1 MSDLRAYL
9 ERVVLDEAFRDLARS
24 DPDASFAGFALS
36 EADRD
41 VLRRQ
46 DEAVLGLLGRV
57 LAPPGRRDAGPTE
70 EGRRDA
76 GPTESAAPIQRVAL
90 PEIGFLVRVQPVA
103 TMHPDGRL
111 EVTCQATVQP
121 VQLQHAPPA
130 QEATAPVSPTPWN
143 HVMAG
148 PEVEAAAT
156 EVREAPPE
164 ARRDAL
170 LGLLGAMTRG

>member
-9 ERVVLDEAFRDLARS
+9 ERVVLDAAFRDLARS

-46 DEAVLGLLGRV
+46 DDAVLGLLGRV
-57 LAPPGRRDAGPTE
+57 LAP

-76 GPTESAAPIQRVAL
+76 GPTSPTEPAPPPIQRIAM

-121 VQLQHAPPA
+121 VQLQSGGHGGPPHVGEAAP
-130 QEATAPVSPTPWN
+130 PVSPTPWN
-143 HVMAG
+143 HVTAG

-156 EVREAPPE
+156 AVREAPPE

>member
-9 ERVVLDEAFRDLARS
+9 ERVVLDAAFRDLARS

-36 EADRD
+36 DADRD

-46 DEAVLGLLGRV
+46 DDAVLGLLGRV
-57 LAPPGRRDAGPTE
+57 LAPAGRRDAGPTS
-70 EGRRDA
+70 
-76 GPTESAAPIQRVAL
+76 PTEPAPPPVQRVAM

-121 VQLQHAPPA
+121 VQLQHAPAA
-130 QEATAPVSPTPWN
+130 QEAAAPVSPTPWN
-143 HVMAG
+143 HVTAG
-148 PEVEAAAT
+148 PDVEAAAT
-156 EVREAPPE
+156 AVREAPPE